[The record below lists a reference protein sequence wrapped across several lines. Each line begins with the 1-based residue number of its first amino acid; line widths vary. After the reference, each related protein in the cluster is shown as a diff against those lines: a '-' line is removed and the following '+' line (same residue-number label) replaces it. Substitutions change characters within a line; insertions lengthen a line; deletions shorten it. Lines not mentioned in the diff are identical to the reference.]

1 MNTTVNWNAFSNALA
16 GKHTGES
23 FVNEDSVT
31 FRSAKVAQ
39 DLEDLKKASA
49 DAVKRVKEDSTSV
62 VRKIGLDPTGGLGYA
77 ANLGASLVSG
87 AARVGGQLASLPASI
102 GAMHDSSQLDDTH
115 YQAYDRYQQGTASKQ
130 DMDLLQS
137 NIYDD
142 GRADT
147 KNFMQAIE
155 SANNKR
161 ELARDIAERFNL
173 DSIVSKG
180 NRRGISED
188 LSKGFGD
195 SWGKVKEGW
204 NGGEYGKVATGL
216 GELALNAGSAVANNK
231 MGVAEYIAE
240 NVPQLAVGAFGKVGG
255 AVMAASNAGYAAD
268 EYNKGIIKHQAEHGG
283 SMPSDK
289 QRNEMGGYAATLALA
304 EQASDVFQLKG
315 ILRGVG
321 KAASKEAAEVA
332 ASGSLKE
339 AILGAGKSVAK
350 GATNAAYKVGKP
362 GLVEGATEGWQT
374 YAEGK
379 ANLTPATPEQIYEG
393 ATIGAA
399 VGSGMH
405 VGGSTAAT
413 VVGTATGIK
422 EGWKASKAEA
432 NKQSEINQAND
443 AAYKAAVDTGNVD
456 AYLDNKSPSFSPD
469 KAMGVLF
476 ELSQKPDITP
486 EQKVQY
492 SDQAKKVMDRFEAE
506 INSLKPDNT
515 DELKKELASIE
526 AELASYPPTDTAR
539 IELGNEMVAFY
550 KESIATAET
559 GGLSE
564 QDLTKR
570 NKRIAELEPKLASA
584 TELYDSLLHTNKH
597 EATKDIDVDTEV
609 ASLASGNKES
619 ASKLRI
625 LSMASPSS
633 ISAVKALEI
642 ADMKDSGLTE
652 GERQYFRDY
661 AAAEQAIG
669 EAKKLKHVQMEVLV
683 GNEKNNQKGLKQ
695 YRERFGMYAAN
706 NDKRRMDKELNGLAN
721 FMASHE
727 TKIDAITEARKTFA
741 ETNKEQLLTLT
752 SEGKYV
758 QSVRPEGY
766 TEEQRKKDGT
776 ILVGQYSGQLQKV
789 VESELTAMKRTATYL
804 ESAAKLASAKEAQ
817 VTTAAPT
824 TPAANPV
831 TTVTPAASTPL
842 LKSPPSV
849 YKTYQKIETA
859 KLLGAGLIIAP
870 ALEGGDY
877 AASLG
882 RAAIDEGK
890 NYDPRVHTDLTGK
903 TVLTSVPGRGRKG
916 SPQYTGLA
924 IQIARVKSAL
934 DSGATVRT
942 DGEKIANS
950 SYNSVGEGVLRK
962 ALIEGGYFEQTGEHY
977 SSWTKPTTPVEPSV
991 TQSTDTKEKP
1001 PVITNEV
1008 SNTVV
1013 QDNSVQPSEI
1023 TAPVS
1028 DSDEVVEQQPQEEES
1043 QEAVQASNE
1052 EVGQD
1057 TTEDPVT
1064 EGKLDVIANAPEGS
1078 VLRTLKQSAGSANA
1092 VTKKPLV
1099 AVKDFLSRVNEDIGW
1114 VDGFISD
1121 AATADEQ
1128 AVIEGFMVK
1137 AKQLGDTFQ
1146 SMLIKDN
1153 PEYAVKN
1160 MAEFLMTG
1168 EDKKPEVEE
1177 NIRTAVAVAIASW
1190 VASEINSPLHN
1201 KKEKVNGLL
1210 SRKDKEKYP
1219 SKRENE
1225 LLGTVGDFRS
1235 KVADSIG
1242 SKVIELLGIKDT
1254 SDTPS
1259 NFLPNLKATVGLYAV
1274 HTMLKSGLAVN
1285 DEIKAKDWN
1294 EMTGDKEN
1302 SANQNFVRIARD
1314 KNKNPTRQ
1322 AQELADLVRYEGDV
1336 IGTIFGVE
1344 MGPSKASFEPVKF
1357 NQKIVS
1363 NGSTKVPKKYA
1374 KVLAKKNAEPNF
1386 LKQKSWDIVKQ
1397 LNPHVIARLGG
1408 AKPTTGVHVDRL
1420 DGLNAKNEG
1429 LLKNAEAFLSFV
1441 QNDWT
1446 NQGLDKPIFLDHVL
1460 WKNQRAGLANTVM
1473 NPQTDKLVRHLLVR
1487 ESWKSTI
1494 TKDGGETENGFK
1506 LRIME
1511 SFGIKTEKDMAS
1523 IHLGKWNDLIAR
1535 DEVKK
1540 GLEALDSLMEGN
1552 NSKEVQVNL
1561 MQAVSKLK
1569 GKYHALDGLIAL
1581 HEYMKIPE
1589 GGSFETDLVGEIDGV
1604 NNGPILTHMLLGT
1617 TDFKSMFKLLAKGG
1631 IYSIK
1636 GTYKNYGQYRAESDE
1651 LDLYE
1656 SLMSNIHKEIGWR
1669 IGVDPRITNIW
1680 GITGNL
1686 VDEEDNV
1693 TGEGRDLV
1701 KRPTAAIHFGSSIN
1715 SAIEGMAGTFLDM
1728 LYGRIEDVVKNDG
1741 AGKESLID
1749 SINQMLPKESR
1760 WDKNMLTADMLL
1772 KSFSKK
1778 DIAAIEDYFKSA
1790 MKEPATNAINGMYAG
1805 FINIRTQLNTAA
1817 SVSYELYDT
1826 IYSALRKEYV
1836 AKLGLTKWDL
1846 TTEQESEFEKTV
1858 QQYIPRVHTVA
1869 SKADGDLSAGLIGY
1883 KSKKRQSKNKAYLSQ
1898 IRLNPKNSSEARK
1911 FANVSAMQQSVQEPG
1926 VGLLSGTIHS
1936 FDGMVSHDAIGLSE
1950 ALNLHDANGTGVN
1963 LYNDVARNLNQ
1974 SLWNNAVSYSPAIE
1988 MYRMMDRVVANA
2000 LQLMADPNTSTEVR
2014 NAIAQTIKDAEKQY
2028 KEDFSDILANVRDT
2042 ANISNNTRL
2051 HVLSKIGVVDQYA
2064 LEGGQYDVT
2073 DADRNKVL
2081 EEMKKPKV
2089 RINPVIQQILP
2100 NLESILKNAGKPETK
2115 EREWYEDTDNEAI
2128 SMLKMSD
2135 KAIQQMLAVIADLDS
2150 TEPTIKGFARD
2161 MAALMKADNLSFV
2174 QAAEGLLNDHEAI
2187 GLIQYLYKNQIAASI
2202 TKYGAVGTPTI
2213 EAHAGLVERL
2223 ETHPEMTGKEALRM
2237 LNSLLGTDTSY
2248 FKTLAAV
2255 IFKAIGDDVKV
2266 VYVKPDSNIEAK
2278 DIPASAARGWFV
2290 TDSNTIYVLSDS
2302 FVDSGVTPEMLL
2314 HELIHAA
2321 ISGVMNNPS
2330 TPRQKQAVANLE
2342 RMLKS
2347 AKEYVTQ
2354 NNLEQYQAAVEN
2366 VHELVAWGMTNQDFQ
2381 KDVLVHMPSDTES
2394 KTDNLIKGMKTFIN
2408 NLVTLLTGSTDIAKD
2423 KVVNTALADLLSNT
2437 TFLYKEAAENK
2448 NKVLKKAA
2456 TSTNQMLMMANTSGL
2471 SQKIDN
2477 YTTAEVLSEL
2487 DGGTASVDFI
2497 SKLDEVLDTLVSGLH
2512 TKFGSVKTK
2521 INQAIGGT
2529 ALDSWADSVAKGER
2543 PFIGKVLSANL
2554 NMSSKEAYVA
2564 EQVEAVMEDVLAN
2577 KHGSNSMVYRE
2588 IEKVYEQARTA
2599 LKGKISDDLHKF
2611 VFTNK
2616 TGEKKANHMSTFVA
2630 LSMASEEFSKALGFE
2645 TKNLEF
2651 SFKDKTVLERLA
2663 VLWRASV
2670 DWLGTKM
2677 TGTHMGQLGSDRM
2690 NNLVRKLVSVEL
2702 RNKDNLKSGQSMFNF
2717 MEPLEANATELIGKA
2732 KDKVAAVAAKDSFS
2746 NNRIAAIAAASKV
2759 VKLIAGNKLDAA
2771 ATALNDVR
2779 NTLYKDQQGEAMQL
2793 LNYIKG
2799 PGEWMN
2805 HMIRLVKQVEST
2817 RQHYISDT
2825 AKEVLAS
2832 FKDGG
2837 AYLDKNQK
2845 EAISSLVLRT
2855 GSHTLLDKYG
2865 ITGFHEM
2872 VEDSTKLKQAIT
2884 DEEALL
2890 LKHPEAHYW
2899 FKQAKG
2905 LGFMAIN
2912 GFAGVARQNLNARG
2926 IARLHMTGKN
2936 EPDYAADVEQNIERL
2951 ISLYALSYAPSD
2963 KKHHLT
2969 EVLRTEAQ
2977 RGSDNGVEMTLRM
2990 HKFLDK
2996 QARETTF
3003 AGSESLMQH
3012 GYLPEVHDPRVEFQV
3027 ARSAEEIKELEDLG
3041 YEFKFTIPQDA
3052 ADPDQ
3057 RTASMYV
3064 LNGGGLPRR
3073 VSGAFSLSNM
3083 KAKGSMKHDKY
3094 FNSTDDKGTNN
3105 IASMHSINNAN
3116 QAEVDAQFKPDPFFV
3131 PSKTNR
3137 LVPLVNSKGELVDY
3151 RYMMKH
3157 DQRDEILKRDNRFEH
3172 LLGVM
3177 AGTTYDKMAS
3187 RDHNKQLAQG
3197 LMDHF
3202 KAEYGKNPNNFILVG
3217 KNSTD
3222 PEMKELWDLLPDN
3235 TKKDISSIWGKQG
3248 LMVPKAMVVNIFGY
3262 RKASMADLF
3271 TKENRNKMEQGTVD
3285 FINWVITQ
3293 YAIHRKGLTG
3303 QAAKDYAKR
3312 SAVTVRRAEAV
3323 VFDIVKEMKNNIV
3336 IKTSS
3341 VLFGNISSNQG
3352 ILLMNGL
3359 SYKSAVELQFEG
3371 LKAVMSYQTNRKALA
3386 ALKMKLDI
3394 GYGVSDEDEI
3404 RSEIIR
3410 LEEDIKR
3417 NPAYE
3422 LIDAGLLPTIVDDVS
3437 MEDNPYSY
3445 KSEFVEWMDKKT
3457 SGLNRHVVR
3466 AGREMY
3472 MAHDTTMYKLM
3483 SNSTQYSDFV
3493 GRYALYKHLTKRKK
3507 NPLSKADAAFQAS
3520 ESFVLYDAPIPRTLQ
3535 YLDDIGVVRFIKY
3548 FLSIQ
3553 RVLVRLVRDKP
3564 LNVINTLALNNML
3577 VDMPMPTDS
3586 SMLRHFGNNPFNP
3599 SVLGYPGAVAD
3610 IATVNTVTGMFK

>member
-62 VRKIGLDPTGGLGYA
+62 VRKIGLDPTEGLGYA

-87 AARVGGQLASLPASI
+87 AARVGGHLASLPASI
-102 GAMHDSSQLDDTH
+102 GAMHDSSQLSDTH

-173 DSIVSKG
+173 DSIVSKE

-204 NGGEYGKVATGL
+204 NGSEYGKVATGL
-216 GELALNAGSAVANNK
+216 GELAWNAGSAVANNK
-231 MGVAEYIAE
+231 MGVAEYIVE
-240 NVPQLAVGAFGKVGG
+240 NTPQLAVGAFGGPLGVT
-255 AVMAASNAGYAAD
+255 AMAASNAGYAAD
-268 EYNKGIIKHQAEHGG
+268 EYNKGIIKHQKEHGG

-289 QRNEMGGYAATLALA
+289 QRNEMGAYATSLALA

-350 GATNAAYKVGKP
+350 GAANAAYKVGKP

-374 YAEGK
+374 YAEGE

-405 VGGSTAAT
+405 VGGNAAAT

-422 EGWKASKAEA
+422 EGWKTSKEEA

-683 GNEKNNQKGLKQ
+683 GSEKNNQKGLKQ

-727 TKIDAITEARKTFA
+727 TKIAAITEARKTFA
-741 ETNKEQLLTLT
+741 DTGKEQLLTLT

-776 ILVGQYSGQLQKV
+776 ILVGQYSDGLKKV

-804 ESAAKLASAKEAQ
+804 ESAAKLASAKATP
-817 VTTAAPT
+817 VTPAS
-824 TPAANPV
+824 PAANPATPV
-831 TTVTPAASTPL
+831 VNNQSNANTAGKFVERREGKITRSIVKSEPDTLFVFGDNDQRSGLGGQAKEMRGEPNAIGVRTKHKPSTYPSAYWTDSTLEENKKKIDEDFAKITSHKGRVVIPAAG
-842 LKSPPSV
+842 
-849 YKTYQKIETA
+849 
-859 KLLGAGLIIAP
+859 LG
-870 ALEGGDY
+870 
-877 AASLG
+877 
-882 RAAIDEGK
+882 
-890 NYDPRVHTDLTGK
+890 
-903 TVLTSVPGRGRKG
+903 
-916 SPQYTGLA
+916 TGLA
-924 IQIARVKSAL
+924 GLKDKAPKTLEYIE
-934 DSGATVRT
+934 G
-942 DGEKIANS
+942 KIKELQNS
-950 SYNSVGEGVLRK
+950 SN
-962 ALIEGGYFEQTGEHY
+962 A
-977 SSWTKPTTPVEPSV
+977 
-991 TQSTDTKEKP
+991 STA
-1001 PVITNEV
+1001 V
-1008 SNTVV
+1008 SNPVVQGQNQSAANTQENTSNELPSTVV
-1013 QDNSVQPSEI
+1013 QDSNVQPSKVN
-1023 TAPVS
+1023 APVS
-1028 DSDEVVEQQPQEEES
+1028 TSNEVAEQQSQEEES
-1043 QEAVQASNE
+1043 QEAVQAVNE

-1057 TTEDPVT
+1057 TAEDPVT

-1078 VLRTLKQSAGSANA
+1078 VLRTLKQSAGSSNA
-1092 VTKKPLV
+1092 ITKKPLV

-1114 VDGFISD
+1114 IDGFISD

-1128 AVIEGFMVK
+1128 VVIEGFMVK

-1259 NFLPNLKATVGLYAV
+1259 NFLPNLKATIGLYAV
-1274 HTMLKSGLAVN
+1274 HTLLKSGLAVN

-1473 NPQTDKLVRHLLVR
+1473 NPQTDKLVRHLLTR

-1636 GTYKNYGQYRAESDE
+1636 GTYKNYSQYRAESDE

-1656 SLMSNIHKEIGWR
+1656 SLISNIHKEIGWR
-1669 IGVDPRITNIW
+1669 IGVDPGITNIW

-1686 VDEEDNV
+1686 VDEEGNV

-1760 WDKNMLTADMLL
+1760 WDKNMLTADMLT

-1778 DIAAIEDYFKSA
+1778 DIAAIEKYFITA

-1846 TTEQESEFEKTV
+1846 TTEQEKEFEKTV

-2042 ANISNNTRL
+2042 ANVSNNTRL
-2051 HVLSKIGVVDQYA
+2051 QVLSKIGVVDQYA

-2081 EEMKKPKV
+2081 EELKKPKV
-2089 RINPVIQQILP
+2089 EINPVIQQILP
-2100 NLESILKNAGKPETK
+2100 NLDNILKNAGKPETK

-2128 SMLKMSD
+2128 SMLNMSG
-2135 KAIQQMLAVIADLDS
+2135 KAIQQMLTVIADLDS

-2223 ETHPEMTGKEALRM
+2223 EMHPEMTGKEALRM

-2314 HELIHAA
+2314 HELTHAA
-2321 ISGVMNNPS
+2321 ISGMINSPR
-2330 TPRQKQAVANLE
+2330 TTRQKQAVANLE

-2394 KTDNLIKGMKTFIN
+2394 KTDNLIKGMKTFIK

-2456 TSTNQMLMMANTSGL
+2456 TSTNQILMMANTSGL

-2477 YTTAEVLSEL
+2477 YTTAQVLSEL
-2487 DGGTASVDFI
+2487 DGGTASIDFI

-2616 TGEKKANHMSTFVA
+2616 TGDKKANHMSTFVA
-2630 LSMASEEFSKALGFE
+2630 LSMANEEFSKALGFE

-2717 MEPLEANATELIGKA
+2717 MEPLEAKATELIGKA

-2759 VKLIAGNKLDAA
+2759 VKLIAGNKLQAA

-3073 VSGAFSLSNM
+3073 VSGAWSLSNM

-3105 IASMHSINNAN
+3105 IASMHSINNGN
-3116 QAEVDAQFKPDPFFV
+3116 QAEVDAQFKPDPSYV
-3131 PSKTNR
+3131 PKKSNK
-3137 LVPLVNSKGELVDY
+3137 LVPLVNNNGELVDY

-3187 RDHNKQLAQG
+3187 REHNKQLAQG

-3202 KAEYGKNPNNFILVG
+3202 KAEYGKNPNNFILIG

-3235 TKKDISSIWGKQG
+3235 TKKDITSIWGKQG
-3248 LMVPKAMVVNIFGY
+3248 LMAPKAMVVNLFGY
-3262 RKASMADLF
+3262 RKASLAELF

-3293 YAIHRKGLTG
+3293 YAVHRKGLTG

-3336 IKTSS
+3336 IKNIS
-3341 VLFGNISSNQG
+3341 VLMGNISSNQG

-3359 SYKSAVELQFEG
+3359 SYKQIVELQFEG

-3422 LIDAGLLPTIVDDVS
+3422 LIDDGLLPTIVDDVS

-3472 MAHDTTMYKLM
+3472 MAHDTTVYKLM

-3493 GRYALYKHLTKRKK
+3493 GRYALYKHLTERKK

-3520 ESFVLYDAPIPRTLQ
+3520 ESFVNYDVPIPRTLQ
-3535 YLDDIGVVRFIKY
+3535 YLDDIAVVRFIKY